1 MPTLGEHGRQPTFLV
16 GTDTQRATLDNF
28 QKREQYFTEDYQK
41 NKPLCFNAQTH
52 QKTHPGKMRKDKQ
65 GRLPRDADA
74 TIVCP
79 MLLGVADGVSQLED
93 FGIDA
98 SELPHELLK
107 VCENLGMLQ
116 LAPDESVPKR
126 GVYKGPISLL
136 KQAYEMTES
145 LGSTTILLSL
155 LDNSTKIHGKLH
167 PMIAVLTIGDCELL
181 LLRRLQGRDS
191 ALTAV
196 FHTEMQRIDGHV
208 QTPLQL
214 ARVDERVD
222 PDFDEDIALE
232 VIERGSAVHC
242 VSTYEGDIVL
252 MGSDGVFDNLFLDE
266 LVNICNDHM
275 PPAEDGQFMASS
287 PALLSQISQEIIAR
301 AHAKTNVDEFNQ
313 LPDTPIGQG
322 GKMDDTSI
330 VVAEVVEW
338 TETHNQILQEVRGR
352 SMCGPGG
359 RSMCG
364 PVGPCRMCVAPWG
377 IDQHELEDK
386 DASKQYDYDA
396 EEEEEDESNC
406 KMS

>member
-1 MPTLGEHGRQPTFLV
+1 MPSLGELGRSPTFLV
-16 GTDTQRATLDNF
+16 GTGEQRETLDSF
-28 QKREQYFTEDYQK
+28 QKREQHFTEEYQK
-41 NKPLCFNAQTH
+41 NKPLCFNAQTY
-52 QKTHPGKMRKDKQ
+52 QRTHPGKLRKDRQ
-65 GRLPRDADA
+65 GRTPRDADA
-74 TIVCP
+74 TLASP
-79 MLLGVADGVSQLED
+79 MLLGVADGVSQLEE

-107 VCENLGMLQ
+107 VCEELGMMQ
-116 LAPDESVPKR
+116 LSPDA
-126 GVYKGPISLL
+126 GLGGDYKGPISLL

-181 LLRRLQGRDS
+181 LLRRLQGIEGP
-191 ALTAV
+191 LFAV

-214 ARVDERVD
+214 ARVDERID

-266 LVNICNDHM
+266 LVKICNEYM
-275 PPAEDGQFMASS
+275 PPPEDGQFMPTT
-287 PALLSQISQEIIAR
+287 PALLKLISREIIAR
-301 AHAKTNVDEFNQ
+301 AHAKTNPDDQNY

-322 GKMDDTSI
+322 GKITYQ
-330 VVAEVVEW
+330 
-338 TETHNQILQEVRGR
+338 TL
-352 SMCGPGG
+352 P
-359 RSMCG
+359 
-364 PVGPCRMCVAPWG
+364 
-377 IDQHELEDK
+377 
-386 DASKQYDYDA
+386 
-396 EEEEEDESNC
+396 
-406 KMS
+406 